1 MRYEYDMLETR
12 LHQASMDAGRRWL
25 LHDVTGKLT
34 RSWDSRGLDVASL
47 TTPCAGLPP
56 CT

>member
-12 LHQASMDAGRRWL
+12 LYQASMDAGRRWL